1 MLKET
6 GTIWVI
12 GSYHNIYRVGTIM
25 QDLGFWL
32 LNDVVWIKSNPTPQF
47 RGVRFTNAHE
57 TLLWCKKSATQ
68 KRYTFNYHA
77 MKQMNDEKQMRS
89 DWYIPICNGAERQ
102 RVNGSK
108 AHTTQKPEA
117 LLYRVILASSNP
129 ADLVLDPSLVRG
141 QPAQSPRS
149 WGGTTSASSAN
160 RPISRWHRRGW
171 LQSLRRRC
179 PSMIWP
185 CMGNTLRAH
194 RAPHSICHAAGTG
207 LAHARTDTLLPA
219 RSTAH
224 RYSASG
230 WLGAAGRW
238 AARIDPS
245 YGGRDRQYARLQR
258 LGAVVCG

>member
-1 MLKET
+1 
-6 GTIWVI
+6 
-12 GSYHNIYRVGTIM
+12 
-25 QDLGFWL
+25 
-32 LNDVVWIKSNPTPQF
+32 
-47 RGVRFTNAHE
+47 
-57 TLLWCKKSATQ
+57 
-68 KRYTFNYHA
+68 

-185 CMGNTLRAH
+185 CMGNTLRAAPRPAFH
-194 RAPHSICHAAGTG
+194 LPRCWNRACSRP
-207 LAHARTDTLLPA
+207 D
-219 RSTAH
+219 
-224 RYSASG
+224 RYSTSG
-230 WLGAAGRW
+230 AIHSA
-238 AARIDPS
+238 P
-245 YGGRDRQYARLQR
+245 LQ
-258 LGAVVCG
+258 C